1 MCCLVIVPYY
11 QWDNEKNER
20 LKAERGLS
28 FEQAV
33 MHIQKRDPLGVYDHP
48 NQKRYPGQQILII
61 QIRDYVFLV
70 PFAESVDGRFLKTII
85 TSRKATRHYLGD
97 TNEKK

>member
-1 MCCLVIVPYY
+1 MRYY
-11 QWDNEKNER
+11 QWDKEKNDK

-28 FEQAV
+28 FEQVV
-33 MHIQKRDPLGVYDHP
+33 MHIKNGDLLDLYEHP

-70 PFAESVDGRFLKTII
+70 PYVESVDGRFLKII
-85 TSRKATRHYLGD
+85 IPSRKATRHYLGD
-97 TNEKK
+97 INEKK